1 MMKILQT
8 LKRRTPLGWRQLI
21 HDKPR
26 LLTAI
31 AGIAFAD
38 ILIFLQ
44 LGFEGALYY
53 SNTKLPRQLN
63 ADLVMFSAEAT
74 NLRNPYTFSRRRLYQ
89 ANDVTGVEQTNALYV
104 GQLSW
109 RNPENREKEA
119 LTVLG
124 HNPDIPSLLITE
136 VNQQLDALKLPNTVL
151 MDRLTK
157 GDYAAALAQVE
168 QGGTFQTEIDRT
180 TVTVSGLFD
189 LGASFASNGTLI
201 TSDQTFQRL
210 FPKRDAGSVSIGL
223 IQVVDHVEPQQVKV
237 NLEKHLPND
246 IKLFTAEE
254 YVAFEVNE
262 IQTNS
267 PISFIFGVGSAM
279 GFAVGVII
287 VYQVLATDVSAHMG
301 EYATFRAMGYRQ
313 GYLLGVVFEE
323 AVILSVLGFVP
334 SVGISMALYQL
345 TAAATA
351 LPLIMTTARVV
362 SILIATIAMCVMSG
376 AIATR
381 KLQAADPADIF

>member
-1 MMKILQT
+1 MKLINS

-63 ADLVMFSAEAT
+63 ADLVMFSSEAT
-74 NLRNPYTFSRRRLYQ
+74 NLRNPYTLSRRRLYQ
-89 ANDVTGVEQTNALYV
+89 AQDVAGVESAEAFYV
-104 GQLSW
+104 GNISW
-109 RNPENREKEA
+109 RNPQTQEKAA

-124 HNPDIPSLLITE
+124 QNPDSEALLLSE
-136 VNQQLDALKLPNTVL
+136 VNQQRDVLKLPNTVL
-151 MDRLTK
+151 MDRAAK
-157 GDYAAALAQVE
+157 GEYANVVAQVE
-168 QGGTFQTEIDRT
+168 AGEGVQTEIDRN
-180 TVTVSGLFD
+180 TVTVNGLFE
-189 LGASFASNGTLI
+189 LGASFASDGTLI

-223 IQVVDHVEPQQVKV
+223 IDVAEDADLQQVKA
-237 NLEKHLPND
+237 NLEARLPDD
-246 IKLFTAEE
+246 IKLFTTEE
-254 YVAFEVNE
+254 YVEFEVNE
-262 IQTNS
+262 IKTNS
-267 PISFIFGVGSAM
+267 PISFIFTVGSAM

-323 AVILSVLGFVP
+323 AIILSVLGFVP
-334 SVGISMALYQL
+334 SVGISLVLYQV
-345 TAAATA
+345 TTAATA
-351 LPLIMTTARVV
+351 LPLLMSTARVV
-362 SILIATIAMCVMSG
+362 SILIATIAMCVLSG

-381 KLQAADPADIF
+381 KLQGADPADIF

>member
-1 MMKILQT
+1 MNILQSIQ
-8 LKRRTPLGWRQLI
+8 RRTPLGWRQLI

-38 ILIFLQ
+38 ILIFMQ

-74 NLRNPYTFSRRRLYQ
+74 NLQTPYTFSRRRLYQ
-89 ANDVTGVEQTNALYV
+89 AQDVPGIEAVNALYV
-104 GQLSW
+104 GSLSW
-109 RNPENREKEA
+109 RNPQDREKSA

-124 HNPDIPSLLITE
+124 QNPDSAVLNMPE
-136 VNQQLDALKLPNTVL
+136 VNQQLDLLKVPNTVL
-151 MDRLTK
+151 MDRKAK
-157 GDYAAALAQVE
+157 GDYAEVLAQVE
-168 QGGTFQTEIDRT
+168 QGKIVQTEIDRN
-180 TVTVSGLFD
+180 TVAISGLFD
-189 LGASFASNGTLI
+189 LGASFASDSTLI

-210 FPKRDAGSVSIGL
+210 FPKRNPGSVSVGL
-223 IQVVDHVEPQQVKV
+223 IKVVPGGDLFQVKV
-237 NLEKHLPND
+237 DLIDALPKD
-246 IKLFTAEE
+246 VKLFTAEE
-254 YVAFEVNE
+254 YIQFEVSE
-262 IQTNS
+262 IQRNS
-267 PISFIFGVGSAM
+267 PIGFIFGVGSGM
-279 GFAVGVII
+279 GFMVGVII

-323 AVILSVLGFVP
+323 AVILSLLGFIP
-334 SVGISMALYQL
+334 SVGAAMALYQL
-345 TAAATA
+345 TAATTA
-351 LPLIMTTARVV
+351 LPLMMTTGRVL
-362 SILIATIAMCVMSG
+362 SILIATIAMCMMSG

-381 KLQAADPADIF
+381 KLQGADPADIF